1 MNSLLDKVALA
12 SSLDVSADDLD
23 ALGHI
28 KEYRPPVFGPYFESA
43 AVIQSVDPQ
52 SLLNHGPASASDEN
66 DVGLAAGWCPGGSW
80 SGGVCKPF
88 NNNRTHWMSTFTG
101 VRNLPIHSAILP
113 GTHNS
118 GFDLKAEF
126 APSMEVCQDVS
137 PHEQLNAGIRVLDIR
152 VHHYSGYLAGDPR

>member
-12 SSLDVSADDLD
+12 SSLDVSVDDLD

-28 KEYRPPVFGPYFESA
+28 KEYRSPVFGPYFESA

-88 NNNRTHWMSTFTG
+88 NNNRTHWMSTFTV
-101 VRNLPIHSAILP
+101 VRNLPIHSSILP
-113 GTHNS
+113 GTNNS
-118 GFDLKAEF
+118 
-126 APSMEVCQDVS
+126 
-137 PHEQLNAGIRVLDIR
+137 
-152 VHHYSGYLAGDPR
+152 